1 MISEPN
7 YQMGTWD
14 IGIPDTR
21 PFQMGI
27 RDIGIPDTRSNQM
40 ATLDVMSGVPV
51 FSTPEH
57 NPKTFNWN
65 KLVDIFGNIVHVG
78 TSAYKNI
85 MQGRLLKDMRTVPST
100 QTQKETAAYSG
111 YPIQRT
117 YQTGSGMASQPVSF
131 QRGSGMQSQPVS
143 QNIIFLIIIGL
154 VAVMFLK
161 G

>member
-1 MISEPN
+1 MYQTWDVGLSNPGLYQGMISKPD

-21 PFQMGI
+21 SYQMG
-27 RDIGIPDTRSNQM
+27 TW
-40 ATLDVMSGVPV
+40 DVGPGASL

-65 KLVDIFGNIVHVG
+65 KLVDIFGHVVKVG
-78 TSAYKNI
+78 TSAFKDI
-85 MQGRLLKDMRTVPST
+85 MQARLQKGQRTVPST
-100 QTQKETAAYSG
+100 QTQRETAAYSG
-111 YPIQRT
+111 YPIERT
-117 YQTGSGMASQPVSF
+117 YQT
-131 QRGSGMQSQPVS
+131 GSGMQSQPVS
-143 QNIIFLIIIGL
+143 FRREPANISQNTIFLIIIGL